1 MFHAEHHY
9 VMFHAEHFVSPASSV
24 YNKAEGRAMGKG
36 LPERERKGMDE
47 LRRLEK
53 EAESRTPVL
62 VGVDEIMPNPYQSR
76 RNFDAGALAEL
87 AESIGKYGV
96 LQPVLVRKAPA
107 GYYLIA
113 GERRWRA
120 SKMAGLE
127 KIPAIA
133 MEMTDERMEEVCM
146 IENIQR
152 EDLNPVEEA
161 RGYRS
166 IMERRGLTQE
176 QMASIAGK
184 SRPYIANS
192 LRLLK
197 MPEGIQEL
205 VASGRLG
212 MGHVKPLLALD
223 PERATEI
230 AKQAAEK
237 GWTSRE
243 VEDHVKRSRRKPSRR
258 DDGYAYAERLMRN
271 RLGTKVRITDRT
283 VTFSYSGPDDL
294 NRILELIGA
303 LEDV

>member
-1 MFHAEHHY
+1 MFHAEHRKR
-9 VMFHAEHFVSPASSV
+9 MFHAEHFVFPPPCV
-24 YNKAEGRAMGKG
+24 YNEGGMAGRES
-36 LPERERKGMDE
+36 LPETERKEMDE

-76 RNFDAGALAEL
+76 RNFDEQALAEL

-96 LQPVLVRKAPA
+96 LQPVLVRKAPV

-127 KIPAIA
+127 SLPAIA
-133 MEMTDERMEEVCM
+133 VEMTDERMEEVCM
-146 IENIQR
+146 VENIQR

-166 IMERRGLTQE
+166 MMERRGLTQE
-176 QMASIAGK
+176 QMAAIVGK

-197 MPEGIQEL
+197 MPDAIQDL

-212 MGHVKPLLALD
+212 MGHVKPLLALK
-223 PERATEI
+223 PERAVEI
-230 AKQAAEK
+230 ATQAAEN

-243 VEDHVKRSRRKPSRR
+243 VEDCVKRRRKTTSRH
-258 DDGYAYAERLMRN
+258 DDSYAYAERLMRN
-271 RLGTKVRITDRT
+271 RLGTKVRIADRT

-303 LEDV
+303 IEDI